1 MGHAEPV
8 PTKEVSKEEKYYMPK
23 HAVQKDSSTTTKLRV
38 VFDA

>member
-8 PTKEVSKEEKYYMPK
+8 PTKEVSKEKYYMTK